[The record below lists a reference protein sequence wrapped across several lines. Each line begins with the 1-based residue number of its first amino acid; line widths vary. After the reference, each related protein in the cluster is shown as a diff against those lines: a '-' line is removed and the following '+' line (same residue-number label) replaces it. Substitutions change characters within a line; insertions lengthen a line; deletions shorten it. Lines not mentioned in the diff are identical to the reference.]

1 MLGNTLGTWGTYLKP
16 LKIHWELKGHI
27 LRTHRE
33 QGGKKFL
40 PPHPNLKSKKKARHI
55 ECMLGPSHWLHE
67 ISLPRRVCHYFWP
80 GLMPYLVIYRGCWIG
95 LCVVGRCEEK
105 SVTPNEI
112 TGFGGLNF
120 LS

>member
-1 MLGNTLGTWGTYLKP
+1 
-16 LKIHWELKGHI
+16 
-27 LRTHRE
+27 
-33 QGGKKFL
+33 
-40 PPHPNLKSKKKARHI
+40 
-55 ECMLGPSHWLHE
+55 MLGPSHWLQE
-67 ISLPRRVCHYFWP
+67 ISLPKRVCHYFWP